1 VKHLLLVL
9 VLTLG
14 VCLASVGCYQKAPE
28 EDYQTARIRMLAIE
42 TAEVR
47 CQTELI
53 GQMRDSE
60 AKVYCHEKFQPQ
72 WDQWT
77 HEFPNAARE
86 RALARQQ

>member
-1 VKHLLLVL
+1 
-9 VLTLG
+9 
-14 VCLASVGCYQKAPE
+14 
-28 EDYQTARIRMLAIE
+28 MLAIE